1 MSMMKQHDEILQP
14 VFQKYGGEPLK
25 KIGDAFLVVFE
36 EHNNALLAGMEIQ
49 RKLVEYNNTAPQE
62 RKLAVRITIN
72 TGSVI
77 RTENDVMGDPVNL
90 ASRLEGITDAFEIL
104 ISEFTYNKID
114 KNIFELEDNGAHQ
127 FKGISRPINTYKVKW
142 S

>member
-1 MSMMKQHDEILQP
+1 MVKQHDEILKP
-14 VFQKYGGEPLK
+14 VFLKYKGEPLK

-36 EHNNALLAGMEIQ
+36 EHNNALLAAMEIQ
-49 RKLVEYNNTAPQE
+49 QKLVAYNNTAPDE
-62 RKLAVRITIN
+62 RKLAVRITVN

-90 ASRLEGITDAFEIL
+90 ASRLEGITDAFEIV
-104 ISEFTYNKID
+104 ISEFTYSKID
-114 KNIFELEDNGAHQ
+114 KSIFTLENNGAHE
-127 FKGISRPINTYKVKW
+127 FKGISRPITTYKVKW